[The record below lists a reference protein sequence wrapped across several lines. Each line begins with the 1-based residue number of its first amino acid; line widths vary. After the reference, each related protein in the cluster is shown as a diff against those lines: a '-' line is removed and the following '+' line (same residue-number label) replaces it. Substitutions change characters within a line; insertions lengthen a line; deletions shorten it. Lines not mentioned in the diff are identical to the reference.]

1 MLVIKAGIH
10 KMFVRIANSEDPE
23 YTASDLCLLCLPRPL
38 QQATSIHNFRTF
50 IVTYKHHLY
59 TAMLCYIF
67 SEIFDLKM
75 KYDESDNP
83 VVRAS
88 RLLTDK
94 MSSLFGK

>member
-1 MLVIKAGIH
+1 
-10 KMFVRIANSEDPE
+10 
-23 YTASDLCLLCLPRPL
+23 
-38 QQATSIHNFRTF
+38 
-50 IVTYKHHLY
+50 
-59 TAMLCYIF
+59 MLCYIF